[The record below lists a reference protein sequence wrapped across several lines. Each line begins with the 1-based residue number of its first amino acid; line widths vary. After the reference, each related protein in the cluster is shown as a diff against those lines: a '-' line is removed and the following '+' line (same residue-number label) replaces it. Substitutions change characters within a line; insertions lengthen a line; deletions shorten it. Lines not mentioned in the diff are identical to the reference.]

1 MSIGYFASLRR
12 SAKATTPAAA
22 SMAKEAPAS
31 APASMPVL
39 GEVAPVSAPD
49 GYAADV
55 SAAGS
60 LAAGS
65 STSAFE
71 GTSVMT
77 KSAL

>member
-1 MSIGYFASLRR
+1 M
-12 SAKATTPAAA
+12 P
-22 SMAKEAPAS
+22 KEAPAS

-49 GYAADV
+49 GNAADV
-55 SAAGS
+55 S
-60 LAAGS
+60 AAGS